1 MLLIVCLE
9 CLACDG
15 ENVAHRANYLHLLA
29 RGKAKKL
36 SLVAC
41 MRKLLTIL
49 NTLLTND
56 VLWSNEKIAPGPA

>member
-9 CLACDG
+9 CLASGG
-15 ENVAHRANYLHLLA
+15 ENVVHRANYLPLLA

-56 VLWSNEKIAPGPA
+56 VLWSNEKVAPGPA